1 MTAMHDNTIRVQGVR
16 DADLQPA
23 GVALFEVSD
32 LPARVKRI
40 VTTDEGRLQI
50 LLESESLSEE
60 SIEKTKNLLQL
71 QQDAVF
77 VTVRAAQQDLF
88 Q

>member
-1 MTAMHDNTIRVQGVR
+1 MHDNTIRVQGVR
-16 DADLQPA
+16 DARREPA
-23 GVALFEVSD
+23 SVALFDVDD

-50 LLESESLSEE
+50 LLESESLTEE

>member
-16 DADLQPA
+16 DAHREPT
-23 GVALFEVSD
+23 GVALFEVDD

-50 LLESESLSEE
+50 LLESESLTEE

>member
-1 MTAMHDNTIRVQGVR
+1 MTAVHDNTIRVQGVR
-16 DADLQPA
+16 DANRQPA
-23 GVALFEVSD
+23 GIALLDVSD

-40 VTTDEGRLQI
+40 VTTDEGRLQV

-60 SIEKTKNLLQL
+60 SIEKTKSLLQL

>member
-16 DADLQPA
+16 DAGPQPG